1 MTVLC
6 QEKDG
11 QWLVQV
17 KQLVIFYGSQ
27 TGTAK
32 VSGKFRKLVYSSQI
46 RILFYAVSILC
57 LVDLVQC
64 IAAKNFCHQ

>member
-32 VSGKFRKLVYSSQI
+32 VSGKLRKVVYSSQ
-46 RILFYAVSILC
+46 FVSCSHAVSVICKVIL
-57 LVDLVQC
+57 
-64 IAAKNFCHQ
+64 